1 MHFCRAIVN
10 KTVQPDALSTQ
21 CFEDFAVKKMSGWT
35 WHLQRIFGENIFML
49 FAFSKTQTHTCTYM
63 LSMAMI

>member
-1 MHFCRAIVN
+1 
-10 KTVQPDALSTQ
+10 
-21 CFEDFAVKKMSGWT
+21 MSGWT

-63 LSMAMI
+63 LSMAMIQRENSYDILKSTF